1 MKNVNELEL
10 GVCLKWTSKI
20 SNDSMEIRNWKI
32 KPFWSNFQFPK
43 IQSQP
48 IFCTFFFCKSDQIK
62 RFIENGIF
70 FPPAVLSRYKPIKN
84 NSMLRQANEF
94 KMCSQVIISITPLIE
109 PNFIIHKFVFIKLTI
124 LARVWQQLI
133 EWLLITPFR
142 IEQYVVKNGLKN
154 LSKTR

>member
-1 MKNVNELEL
+1 MKNDNELEL
-10 GVCLKWTSKI
+10 GVCLEWTTKI
-20 SNDSMEIRNWKI
+20 LDDSMEIRNWKI
-32 KPFWSNFQFPK
+32 KPFWSNFQFSK
-43 IQSQP
+43 NSIATNFLH
-48 IFCTFFFCKSDQIK
+48 IFFCKSDQIK
-62 RFIENGIF
+62 RFIENGIL

-84 NSMLRQANEF
+84 DSMLRQANEF
-94 KMCSQVIISITPLIE
+94 KMCSQVIISITLLIE

-154 LSKTR
+154 VSKTR